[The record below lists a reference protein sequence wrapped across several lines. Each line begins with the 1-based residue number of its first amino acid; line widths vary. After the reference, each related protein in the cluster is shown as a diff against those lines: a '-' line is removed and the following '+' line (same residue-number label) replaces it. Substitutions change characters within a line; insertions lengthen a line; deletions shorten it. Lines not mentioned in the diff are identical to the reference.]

1 MNSGRN
7 KSDRTDEKNE
17 GRSVPGVSPDVN
29 GQCATGEGELFADDD
44 RIQFLVDGLYSPT
57 HQLTTSPT
65 HQLTNSPTYQLTN
78 SPTYQL
84 TNLPT
89 HQFSQWDVPMLLRRV
104 LIALVRQVPERGDQ
118 LRPRFAGVDHFVEE
132 TAAGRDVRIREL
144 LPELGHLLRT

>member
-57 HQLTTSPT
+57 HHFTNSPT
-65 HQLTNSPTYQLTN
+65 HQLTNSPTHQLTN
-78 SPTYQL
+78 SHSGMFPCFFGGFLSRLFARFLSAVISFARVSRGSITSSRKPRPAATYGFA
-84 TNLPT
+84 N
-89 HQFSQWDVPMLLRRV
+89 FSRNS
-104 LIALVRQVPERGDQ
+104 AT
-118 LRPRFAGVDHFVEE
+118 FSA
-132 TAAGRDVRIREL
+132 
-144 LPELGHLLRT
+144 